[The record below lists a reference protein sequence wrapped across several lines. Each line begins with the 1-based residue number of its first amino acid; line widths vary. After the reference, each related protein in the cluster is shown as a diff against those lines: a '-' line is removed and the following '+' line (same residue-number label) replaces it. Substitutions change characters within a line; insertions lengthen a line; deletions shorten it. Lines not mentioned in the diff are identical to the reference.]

1 MMTRLNKQA
10 SKTVSKQKGV
20 VLFFAL
26 IALVAMSLAA
36 VALIRS
42 VDTNSII
49 AGNLSFKQS
58 TIFSADRGVEQ
69 AMEDWL
75 LDLASDLTVDNVAK
89 GYYASI
95 TDINGDGV
103 IDNNADAKSL
113 VDDNG
118 FDDGADDEGNQ
129 ISYVV
134 QRLCKSGTVDANS
147 DNCLMGPGTTLPAQA
162 NAGIAC
168 GAACISSKAPIY
180 RVTAKV
186 VGPKNTVS
194 YIQAFLN

>member
-1 MMTRLNKQA
+1 MMTRLNKH
-10 SKTVSKQKGV
+10 VSQTMPKQNGV

-42 VDTNSII
+42 VDTTSII

-75 LDLASDLTVDNVAK
+75 LVLASDLTVDNAAK
-89 GYYASI
+89 GYYATI
-95 TDINGDGV
+95 ADVNGDGIV
-103 IDNNADAKSL
+103 DNNADAKSL

-118 FDDGADDEGNQ
+118 FDDGADDEGNR

-134 QRLCKSGTVDANS
+134 QRLCASGTVEANA
-147 DNCLMGPGTTLPAQA
+147 DNCLMGPGTTLPTQTI
-162 NAGIAC
+162 AGVAC
-168 GAACISSKAPIY
+168 GVACQSSKAPIY

>member
-1 MMTRLNKQA
+1 MIRLNKHV
-10 SKTVSKQKGV
+10 SKTMRKQNGV

-42 VDTNSII
+42 VDTTSII

-75 LDLASDLTVDNVAK
+75 LVLASDLTVDNAAK
-89 GYYASI
+89 GYYATI
-95 TDINGDGV
+95 ADVNGDGIV
-103 IDNNADAKSL
+103 DNNADAKSL

-118 FDDGADDEGNQ
+118 FDDGADDEGNR

-134 QRLCKSGTVDANS
+134 QRLCASGTVVANA
-147 DNCLMGPGTTLPAQA
+147 DNCLMGPGTTLPAQG

-168 GAACISSKAPIY
+168 GVACKSSKAPIY